1 MTFPESPRVI
11 YKKNPLVEVICQLRF
26 PTILQVSVQP
36 PAAFQEAIRDR
47 YPILEDKTQNPL
59 SAFGAQLPHQVL
71 NLLNQGLPSPQRVYE
86 FASADGAWR
95 VALTQ
100 DALSLTALR
109 YERWEDF
116 KQMFRPAIDAL
127 LACYRPAFYSRIGL
141 RYVDVIRRSAL
152 GLEDVA
158 WQDLVGPHVLGILGT
173 DLAQRVQKAFGEAV
187 LDLGPAAGH
196 VRLRHGLRR
205 DEQRGLSEP
214 EDCYLIDA
222 DFFVEARTETQ
233 HADSALD
240 ALNQQS
246 GRLFRWCIQ
255 PRLHAA
261 MDPTAA

>member
-11 YKKNPLVEVICQLRF
+11 YNKNPLVEVICQLRF
-26 PTILQVSVQP
+26 PTILQVSAEP
-36 PAAFQEAIRDR
+36 PVAFQEAIRDL

-59 SAFGAQLPHQVL
+59 AAFGAQLSHQVMS
-71 NLLNQGLPSPQRVYE
+71 LLSRGLPSPARVYE

-116 KQMFRPAIDAL
+116 KRMFRPAIDAL
-127 LACYRPAFYSRIGL
+127 VSFYRPAFYSRIGL
-141 RYVDVIRRSAL
+141 RYVDLVRRSTL
-152 GLEDVA
+152 GLAGVGWPELVA
-158 WQDLVGPHVLGILGT
+158 PHVLGVLST
-173 DLAQRVQKAFGEAV
+173 ELAAQVQSAFGEAV
-187 LDLGPAAGH
+187 LDLGGAGQ

-205 DEQRGLSEP
+205 DDAGGPSEP
-214 EDCYLIDA
+214 EECYLIDA
-222 DFFVEARTETQ
+222 DFFVESRTETQ
-233 HADSALD
+233 HVDTALD

-255 PRLHAA
+255 PQLHER
-261 MDPTAA
+261 MDPSAA